1 MALQEIAD
9 GAKKSVLSAT
19 KDIAGKA
26 KDGLEKAA
34 DTAKESSEESM
45 SDKKSPIE
53 SYKKGKEKSK
63 ELESIGGDA
72 IKATKGIE
80 DGDGVSAVTAIAE
93 AGRKFVSNSLKVAGK
108 IGGKLGKSSVAEA
121 VKDAANEMSKDER

>member
-9 GAKKSVLSAT
+9 GAKKSVLNAA

-26 KDGLEKAA
+26 KDGLEKTA
-34 DTAKESSEESM
+34 DTVKEGSEESM
-45 SDKKSPIE
+45 SDKDKSPIE

-80 DGDGVSAVTAIAE
+80 DGDGVSVVTAIAE

-108 IGGKLGKSSVAEA
+108 VGKLGKTSIAEA
-121 VKDAANEMSKDER
+121 VKDAVGEMSKDER